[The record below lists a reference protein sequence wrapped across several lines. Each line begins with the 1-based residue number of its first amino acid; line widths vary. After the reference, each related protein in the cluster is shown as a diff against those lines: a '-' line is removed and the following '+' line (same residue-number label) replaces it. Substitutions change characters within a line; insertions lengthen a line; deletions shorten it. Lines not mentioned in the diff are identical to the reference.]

1 MVPSCKA
8 LSEQFQH
15 GATTK
20 QLVNF
25 FKDAWGRDIERTN
38 LSPRLFPAL
47 ALSEDYAKVLKR
59 VPQSTNDVIT

>member
-38 LSPRLFPAL
+38 LSPQLSRL
-47 ALSEDYAKVLKR
+47 
-59 VPQSTNDVIT
+59 